1 MAYATVDGL
10 SISYEIVGSGD
21 GQAWAVTPG
30 GRYSKDTPGI
40 RELATALAEGT
51 GGRALIWD
59 RPNTGASDVCF
70 TGESESQMQAD
81 ALGGLIRQ
89 LGLGPTV
96 IAGGSGGSRVSML
109 TAARHRDI
117 AAGLAIW
124 WISGGV
130 YGLMSLGV
138 HYCSG
143 SFVAAWNGGM
153 EAVAALPEWA
163 EVIEGNPGNRQRIL
177 DQDRQTFMAAL
188 ERWMA
193 VYCPDD
199 TALVPGLSDE
209 EAAKL
214 DLPTL
219 VLRSGESDIHHRR
232 ETSEKIAAALPNAV
246 LREPPWG
253 DTEWADRH
261 TPEAVKE
268 GLFARWPLLAPQ
280 LLDWYRKTKI

>member
-1 MAYATVDGL
+1 MTHATVDGL
-10 SISYEIVGSGD
+10 SISYDVVGSGD
-21 GQAWAVTPG
+21 GQTWAVTPG

-40 RELATALAEGT
+40 RQLATALAEGT

-70 TGESESQMQAD
+70 TGESESVMQAD

-89 LGLGPTV
+89 LGFGPTI

-109 TAARHRDI
+109 TAARHRDL
-117 AAGLAIW
+117 ASGLAIW
-124 WISGGV
+124 WITGGV

-143 SFVAAWNGGM
+143 SFIAAWKGGM

-163 EVIEGNPGNRQRIL
+163 EVIEASPGNRDRIL
-177 DQDRQTFMAAL
+177 AQDPKTFMTTI

-199 TALVPGLSDE
+199 STLVPGLSDAD
-209 EAAKL
+209 AAKL

-219 VLRSGESDIHHRR
+219 VLRSGASDIHHRR
-232 ETSEKIAAALPNAV
+232 ETSEKIAAALPNAI
-246 LREPPWG
+246 LQEPPWG

-261 TPEAVKE
+261 TPEATRE

-280 LLDWYRKTKI
+280 LLDWYREAKI

>member
-21 GQAWAVTPG
+21 GQAWAITPG

-89 LGLGPTV
+89 LGLGQTI

-124 WISGGV
+124 WISGGI

-163 EVIEGNPGNRQRIL
+163 EVIEANPGNRQRIL
-177 DQDRQTFMAAL
+177 DQDRQTFMATL

-199 TALVPGLSDE
+199 KALVPGLSDA

-219 VLRSGESDIHHRR
+219 VLRSGASDIHHRR
-232 ETSEKIAAALPNAV
+232 ETSEKIAAALPNAL

-261 TPEAVKE
+261 TPEAAKE
-268 GLFARWPLLAPQ
+268 GLFARWPLLAPS
-280 LLDWYRKTKI
+280 LLEWWREASA